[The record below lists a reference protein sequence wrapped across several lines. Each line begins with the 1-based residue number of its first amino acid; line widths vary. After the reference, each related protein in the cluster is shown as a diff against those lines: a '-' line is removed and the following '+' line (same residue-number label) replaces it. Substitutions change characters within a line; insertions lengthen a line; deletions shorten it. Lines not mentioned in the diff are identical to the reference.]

1 MGFSGGFICKGLG
14 FEGVAWSVLSSIPH
28 VVVGSIPTVK
38 CVVRIAINH
47 LCKIKNNVDTH
58 YVMWKIIF
66 VESVYTSLHKN
77 DAKYDKNISGN
88 RAEMTK

>member
-1 MGFSGGFICKGLG
+1 M
-14 FEGVAWSVLSSIPH
+14 LSSIPH

-47 LCKIKNNVDTH
+47 LCKIKNNVDVKNH
-58 YVMWKIIF
+58 FCRV
-66 VESVYTSLHKN
+66 SLHLHKN